1 MAECNFEK
9 DLDRL
14 EKIVASL
21 EEGGLS
27 LDDSL
32 KQFEQGIKL
41 ARRCERALSEAEK
54 KIEVLT
60 RRAGGEM
67 EAEPFEDEPAPLQS
81 DGKADGRVKG
91 PKPAVGEENP
101 VEAVAEKR
109 RVPRNPENGADDE
122 EEEDEGT
129 MLF

>member
-9 DLDRL
+9 DLDKL
-14 EKIVASL
+14 EQIVSML

-41 ARRCERALSEAEK
+41 ARRCERTLSEAEK
-54 KIEVLT
+54 RIEILT
-60 RRAGGEM
+60 KKASGELV
-67 EAEPFEDEPAPLQS
+67 AEPFEDEAES
-81 DGKADGRVKG
+81 DGKAAAAPV
-91 PKPAVGEENP
+91 VEERT
-101 VEAVAEKR
+101 VVTEKKIEVVSEKR
-109 RVPRNPENGADDE
+109 RAPVQKNDDE
-122 EEEDEGT
+122 ENESEGV